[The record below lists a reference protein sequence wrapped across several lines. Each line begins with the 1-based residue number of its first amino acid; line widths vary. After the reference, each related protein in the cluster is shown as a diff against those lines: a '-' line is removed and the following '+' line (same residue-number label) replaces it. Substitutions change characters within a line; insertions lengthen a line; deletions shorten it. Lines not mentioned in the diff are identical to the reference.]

1 MTLAL
6 PQLSRRS
13 LLALSCA
20 GIAALALP
28 MSAPAQDAADANS
41 MVVDGVLAYLGVLP
55 AAIVRGHPSSH
66 SEGTMHGGVPEGR
79 NQYHLVLALFDATTG
94 ARIEAARVSVK
105 LMELG
110 HIGNTRL
117 NLEPMLIAGTMTW
130 GAFAELPSRQAL
142 ELSFDVILPGR
153 AKGIVFPFT
162 YTPTG
167 D

>member
-28 MSAPAQDAADANS
+28 GTASAQDAAANS
-41 MVVDGVLAYLGVLP
+41 IVVDGVLAYLGVLP
-55 AAIVRGHPSSH
+55 AAIIRGHPSSH

-79 NQYHLVLALFDATTG
+79 HQYHLVLALFDAATG

-110 HIGNTRL
+110 HIGKTRL
-117 NLEPMLIAGTMTW
+117 NLEPMLIAGTVTW

-153 AKGIVFPFT
+153 AKGIVFPFI